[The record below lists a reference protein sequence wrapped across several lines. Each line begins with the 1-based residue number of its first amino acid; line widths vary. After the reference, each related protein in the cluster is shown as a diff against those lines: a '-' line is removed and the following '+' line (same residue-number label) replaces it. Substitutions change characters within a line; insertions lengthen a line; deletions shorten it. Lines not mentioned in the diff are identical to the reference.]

1 MKSILKTTKVPILD
15 FTSQQDLKP
24 NTSVWRSISRD
35 ACEALEEYG
44 CFVAVY
50 DGVTQQL
57 DDSVFAAAKDLFDLP
72 AETKMKNVNEKPY
85 HGYVGQM
92 PIIPLHEGLGIDYVT
107 NKEDAK
113 KFTNLM
119 WPQGNDRF
127 CKTIHAFSNA
137 VAELDRLVVRMIFE
151 IYGVKK
157 YYESHFES
165 KTYLLKFLMYLAP
178 PESVSMPA
186 FPQHTDKTFL
196 TILHQND
203 VNGLEVKSKDGEWI
217 SLQLPLK
224 SYVVMAGDISMG
236 WSNDRIRSCEHRV
249 TMEGDKVRYTIGLF
263 SFLTGSVSI
272 PEELVD
278 DEHPLMYKPF
288 TNIAL
293 INFFATKEGREA
305 NSTLKAYCGTED

>member
-1 MKSILKTTKVPILD
+1 MESILKTTSKVPILD

-24 NTSVWRSISRD
+24 NTSAWRSISRE

-50 DGVTQQL
+50 DGVTQKL
-57 DDSVFAAAKDLFDLP
+57 EDNVFAAAKDLFHLP
-72 AETKMKNVNEKPY
+72 TETKMKNVNEKPY

-107 NKEDAK
+107 NKEDAQR
-113 KFTNLM
+113 FTNLM
-119 WPQGNDRF
+119 WPQGNDQF
-127 CKTIHAFSNA
+127 CKTIHSFSNA
-137 VAELDRLVVRMIFE
+137 VAELDKLVVRMIFE
-151 IYGVKK
+151 NYGVEKH
-157 YYESHFES
+157 YESHVGS

-178 PESVSMPA
+178 PESISMPA

-236 WSNDRIRSCEHRV
+236 WSNDRIRSCVHRV
-249 TMEGDKVRYTIGLF
+249 TMEGDKVRYSIGLF
-263 SFLTGSVSI
+263 SFLTGLVSI

-288 TNIAL
+288 DNIAL
-293 INFFATKEGREA
+293 INFFATKEGRET
-305 NSTLKAYCGTED
+305 NSTLKAYCGV